1 MDETSPSSFYPSAQE
16 SVVAEAGCNWY
27 HFDINIFPLSKKKE
41 SVAVSMQLVKR
52 DKYVFMWKC
61 IVFKT
66 IMIIKICFPD

>member
-1 MDETSPSSFYPSAQE
+1 MRHLPVPFTP
-16 SVVAEAGCNWY
+16 VHKN
-27 HFDINIFPLSKKKE
+27 PLLQRLGVTGIILILIYSLYKKKE